1 MGIKQA
7 NMSYADQEVVLMSKD
22 NTEYKVKFG
31 IAMASETIKALSSFP
46 EEEEDQEDWSV
57 PDAPIPLP
65 KKSFAKKEPALP
77 TASFCRCCCCLRLL
91 GHPGSGLRQQ
101 FLALLLC
108 LLNASNHVEGVLRKV
123 IVHTLKH
130 VLEGLDGFLKVDVLA
145 GSAGEDLSDLEGLR
159 HEALD
164 LAPC

>member
-1 MGIKQA
+1 MGAIKQA

-65 KKSFAKKEPALP
+65 PVEGAILAKVIEYCTYHSEHKRRRKTL
-77 TASFCRCCCCLRLL
+77 LRLGTRNSL
-91 GHPGSGLRQQ
+91 PLTT
-101 FLALLLC
+101 
-108 LLNASNHVEGVLRKV
+108 
-123 IVHTLKH
+123 TL
-130 VLEGLDGFLKVDVLA
+130 
-145 GSAGEDLSDLEGLR
+145 SS
-159 HEALD
+159 
-164 LAPC
+164 PSSW